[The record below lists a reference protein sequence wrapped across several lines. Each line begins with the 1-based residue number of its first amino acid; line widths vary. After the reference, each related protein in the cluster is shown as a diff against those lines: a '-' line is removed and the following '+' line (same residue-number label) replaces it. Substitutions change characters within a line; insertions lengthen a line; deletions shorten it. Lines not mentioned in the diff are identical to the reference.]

1 MPRAGSLPSEPRSP
15 HRRVARETWAEGA
28 LSGRLPFLSVT
39 DRRCQATNRA
49 GDPCR
54 AAPLRDSQWC
64 GAHDPQRPAATR
76 FGSREQAAEAAT
88 GVQRRTPSLTEK
100 LRERVEQESDRIID
114 PYFEALDA
122 GENAELR
129 MRAAER
135 LLDRVYGRP
144 RAAELEQATRFA
156 EQTAAQIGEVMTDFA
171 RRLGHS
177 LDAPEVRAAAG
188 AALRLAADRDAEPAA
203 ANGSGRPRG

>member
-1 MPRAGSLPSEPRSP
+1 VS
-15 HRRVARETWAEGA
+15 
-28 LSGRLPFLSVT
+28 
-39 DRRCQATNRA
+39 DRRCHATNTR

-64 GAHDPQRPAATR
+64 SAHDPQLPAAIR

-100 LRERVEQESDRIID
+100 LRERVERESDAVLA

-122 GENAELR
+122 GENVDLR

-135 LLDRVYGRP
+135 LLDRCFGRP
-144 RAAELEQATRFA
+144 RMVMEPAAEQEQATRLA
-156 EQTAAQIGEVMTDFA
+156 EQTAALLAEAMMDFA
-171 RRLGHS
+171 RRLGHPVG
-177 LDAPEVRAAAG
+177 DPEVRAAAG
-188 AALRLAADRDAEPAA
+188 EALRLVAERDAEPAA
-203 ANGSGRPRG
+203 ANGSGRPVH